1 MKKMSRSILTI
12 LCGAML
18 AASFSGCQN
27 NTAYALNIDGTD
39 IRAGIYIL
47 NQQSAINAAYEKFTE
62 ENEKVD
68 TEAESF
74 DLFKQTIEG
83 IPAQEWIDKKTA
95 EYCAEIV
102 AVDRL
107 CAELNI
113 ELTDEEEDEIDDTVY
128 SAWNEE
134 SYYAA
139 YVYGTDTIG
148 EYFESIGVG
157 EKSYKDL
164 QVYYAKS
171 DKLFE
176 YFYGAEG
183 IEAVPE
189 ADINKEVTDNYAA
202 VMYFIKNAT
211 TKESTEDFLKML
223 DTKKFEEV
231 YGEHAKAIE
240 IAKIEAAMKEA
251 EEKDKEYTGTKL
263 EDVKLTVPER
273 DTLIKVLKSDAT
285 SPSEDFVK
293 DVFKMDANT
302 NKIIKVTSK
311 STNTDGEQVETTTE
325 YIVQKLDITAEKE
338 LYEQYSE
345 TARHSLKDEDLK
357 AKITEKAKTL
367 TIVENEAAMN
377 LYQAQ
382 NLVKK

>member
-39 IRAGIYIL
+39 IRAGVYIL

-62 ENEKVD
+62 ENEDVD
-68 TEAESF
+68 VEAETF

-83 IPAQEWIDKKTA
+83 ISAKEWIDKKTA

-107 CAELNI
+107 CSELKI
-113 ELTDEEEDEIDDTVY
+113 ELSDEELDEIDDTVY

-148 EYFESIGVG
+148 EYFESLGVG

-164 QVYYAKS
+164 QLYYAKS

-183 IEAVPE
+183 VEPVPE
-189 ADINKEVTDNYAA
+189 ADIEKEVTDNYAA
-202 VMYFIKNAT
+202 VMYFSKNAT
-211 TKESTEDFLKML
+211 AKETADDFLKML
-223 DTKKFEEV
+223 ETKKFEEV
-231 YGEHAKAIE
+231 YAEHTKAVE
-240 IAKIEAAMKEA
+240 IAKIEAAMKDA

-273 DTLIKVLKSDAT
+273 DTLVKIVNVDAT

-293 DVFKMDANT
+293 DVFKMDADSS
-302 NKIIKVTSK
+302 KVIKVTTK
-311 STNTDGEQVETTTE
+311 STNTEGEQVETTTE
-325 YIVQKLDITAEKE
+325 YVVMKLDITAEEKI
-338 LYEQYSE
+338 YEQYSE
-345 TARHSLKDEDLK
+345 TARHTLKDEDLK
-357 AKITEKAKTL
+357 AKITEKANTL

-377 LYQAQ
+377 LYNAQ
-382 NLVKK
+382 NLIKK